1 MRKRELGFE
10 IIVIYS
16 QSPSY
21 VYLNRLFG
29 RIAMLI
35 YTVKPGDTVDSI
47 AAAYG
52 IPVSTIVYQ
61 NQIPYPYRLAIG
73 EALLLPTPAGIFSP
87 RSTIY
92 AGGYA
97 YPFISPWVLRETLPY
112 LFLWIYN
119 GRRADRAFAG

>member
-47 AAAYG
+47 AAAYAPSKHASFKKLSRY
-52 IPVSTIVYQ
+52 IVS
-61 NQIPYPYRLAIG
+61 
-73 EALLLPTPAGIFSP
+73 
-87 RSTIY
+87 RS
-92 AGGYA
+92 
-97 YPFISPWVLRETLPY
+97 
-112 LFLWIYN
+112 
-119 GRRADRAFAG
+119 

>member
-1 MRKRELGFE
+1 M
-10 IIVIYS
+10 
-16 QSPSY
+16 
-21 VYLNRLFG
+21 
-29 RIAMLI
+29 
-35 YTVKPGDTVDSI
+35 DSI

-112 LFLWIYN
+112 LSYLYIFSYGFTMEGELIEPLLDDAWMIEAA
-119 GRRADRAFAG
+119 RACLLYTSRCV